1 MKEKFYKNLSNEL
14 KKIKKLI
21 LIEFSRIFDL
31 NNQINLHLSHIEFQN
46 ILKDILFNG
55 GNKSFEIIQKI
66 GFTVINIL
74 YTIFKKLYKEQKRK
88 ID

>member
-31 NNQINLHLSHIEFQN
+31 NN
-46 ILKDILFNG
+46 
-55 GNKSFEIIQKI
+55 
-66 GFTVINIL
+66 
-74 YTIFKKLYKEQKRK
+74 
-88 ID
+88 